1 MAERRG
7 HDSSALRERVDAI
20 AEALREGT
28 FDPQHAGSLFLR
40 EGAAKAILEGLHGSV
55 DVAVGIDG
63 KADLPGAR
71 FMGMRVVPGVVVYPL
86 GGAPRPA
93 QASAPL
99 DLFDV
104 RPRASREEVTGAI
117 AVTITILRQD
127 ARPVQAAIA
136 DAVILA
142 SRYDAVVVLVLDRR
156 MARRD
161 PFGRSERDDGSAPSP
176 GDRGLVDA
184 LARDHGISLV
194 VRRQDPFGFA

>member
-7 HDSSALRERVDAI
+7 HDEAAVRQRVEAISQALY
-20 AEALREGT
+20 EGN
-28 FDPQHAGSLFLR
+28 FDPQHAGTLFLR
-40 EGAAKAILEGLHGSV
+40 ESAANAILGALRGSV
-55 DVAVGIDG
+55 EVSVGVEG
-63 KADLPGAR
+63 KADLAGAR
-71 FMGMRVVPGVVVYPL
+71 FMGMRVVPDLAVYPP
-86 GGAPRPA
+86 GGAPSPV
-93 QASAPL
+93 QPSAPL

-104 RPRASREEVTGAI
+104 GPRTTREHVSGGI

-142 SRYDAVVVLVLDRR
+142 TRYDAVVAFVLDRR

-161 PFGRSERDDGSAPSP
+161 PFGGSERDDAPVLSS
-176 GDRGLVDA
+176 GDRRLVEA
-184 LARDHGISLV
+184 LARDHGITVV